1 MTVEKTKRM
10 LVIELNAAEKHFLDR
25 YVAEGQLPAFEKLLK
40 AGTVIKTRVGAPI
53 EPLTPWTIWPSIY
66 TGIKPDKHGIVGF
79 GQSLHALQG
88 HYIWDALNAKG
99 VTTGVFGN
107 RMSTPISQNSLSF
120 FYVPGVFSASQLC
133 FPSSLSVIQKFFD
146 FIKKNNIRRSVGLAL
161 QLFFQ
166 LAMGAVKGVPFSII
180 KTILLQMG
188 VELVKGIPYQKNRA
202 ILRAKCQMDIF
213 KALYDQYKPEFSTIH
228 LENIASAQQL
238 YWRAAEPEM
247 FSDELGELDSY
258 YFENVEM
265 RKSHEIL
272 FKDIILDNFR
282 LVDEFLGS
290 LLPILDEQTVL
301 VIITG
306 LGQKKRDPVH
316 QIHKPE
322 IRFYNLKQ
330 LLNKIDVLN
339 CEILTQ
345 ANPNITLNFQDTA
358 DASLGAFK
366 LSNLNVLGEY
376 PLFKLEQREHQ
387 LFLEE
392 NLSPTMWAL
401 GTDVWMENQSNEM
414 IFPLFD
420 YVKISHLKDQYT
432 ADYSSEGWILFYSK
446 ELARNALPAGTE
458 QLDVMEIYPLLLS
471 YFNDKIQNLEE

>member
-1 MTVEKTKRM
+1 M
-10 LVIELNAAEKHFLDR
+10 LVVELNAAEKYFLDK
-25 YVAEGQLPAFEKLLK
+25 YVAEGKLPVFEKLLQ
-40 AGTVIKTRVGAPI
+40 AGKVVKTRVGAPI
-53 EPLTPWTIWPSIY
+53 EQLTPWTIWPSIY
-66 TGIKPDKHGIVGF
+66 TGIKPDKHGIIGF
-79 GQSLHALQG
+79 GQALDALQG
-88 HYIWDALNAKG
+88 HYMWDALNAKG

-107 RMSTPISQNSLSF
+107 RISPLVSQNPLSL
-120 FYVPGVFSASQLC
+120 FYVPGIFSASQSC
-133 FPSSLSVIQKFFD
+133 FPESLSIIQKFFI
-146 FIKKNNIRRSVGLAL
+146 FIKKNNIHRSVKLAI

-166 LAMGAVKGVPFSII
+166 VAMGAIKGVPFSII
-180 KTILLQMG
+180 KAILLQMRL
-188 VELVKGIPYQKNRA
+188 EFVKGIPYQKNRA
-202 ILRAKCQMDIF
+202 ILRAQCQMDIF

-228 LENIASAQQL
+228 LENIASAQRL
-238 YWRAAEPEM
+238 YWRATEPEG

-272 FKDIILDNFR
+272 FKDIVLNNFR
-282 LVDEFLGS
+282 LVDEFLGE
-290 LLPILDEQTVL
+290 LLPLLDEQAVL

-306 LGQKKRDPVH
+306 LGQKKRDPAH

-330 LLNKIDVLN
+330 LLNRIDVLN

-345 ANPNITLNFQDTA
+345 ANPNITLNFMDTA
-358 DASLGAFK
+358 DASLAAFK

-392 NLSPTMWAL
+392 NLSPAMWAL
-401 GTDVWMENQSNEM
+401 GSDIWIENKSNEM

-420 YVKISHLKDQYT
+420 YVKISQLKDQYT

-446 ELARNALPAGTE
+446 EQGRNNFPAE
-458 QLDVMEIYPLLLS
+458 RECLDLVEIYPLLLS
-471 YFNDKIQNLEE
+471 YFNDKIQNLHE